1 MNPLKGL
8 AIGAF
13 AFCLTISSAEALT
26 PEEEQQLSDL
36 VNQATSVSQ
45 GVEVSGA
52 RIVAQDGVMLR
63 GKDACTFSMLLNA
76 DEVCDTTAIVFPKD
90 GVGIDSIYY
99 SAPEDIGHV
108 NMDDWTEDVA
118 SQIDDIWDSYVEG
131 SKAQSERIGFDVV
144 PLKWV
149 LYPSLNKA
157 AKVMTYGILLDFGG
171 SEVINLVS
179 VKFTRKGY
187 VVMEIV
193 TDEQMLSAANVNYD
207 DISVYASNTYNPAS
221 GWRYADFKEGDK
233 VAAIG
238 AVGVLASVI
247 GVKYS
252 KSWLAGI
259 GALIAVFAK
268 KLWVLLL
275 VIPAAIWGG
284 IKKLFGRSE

>member
-13 AFCLTISSAEALT
+13 AFCLTISSAGALT

-45 GVEVSGA
+45 GAEVSGA

-118 SQIDDIWDSYVEG
+118 SQIDDIWESYVEG

-149 LYPSLNKA
+149 LYPTLNKA

-252 KSWLAGI
+252 KGWLAGI

>member
-1 MNPLKGL
+1 MKPLRGL
-8 AIGAF
+8 AIGAV
-13 AFCLTISSAEALT
+13 ALCLSLSSAEALT

-36 VNQATSVSQ
+36 VSQATSVSQ
-45 GVEVSGA
+45 GVEVAGA
-52 RIVAQDGVMLR
+52 RVIAEDGVMLR

-108 NMDDWTEDVA
+108 NMDDWTEDVT
-118 SQIDDIWDSYVEG
+118 SQIDDIWESYVEG

-149 LYPSLNKA
+149 LYPTLNKA

-171 SEVINLVS
+171 SKVINLVS

-193 TDEQMLSAANVNYD
+193 TDEQILSAANANYD
-207 DISVYASNTYNPAS
+207 DVSVYASNTYNPAA

-247 GVKYS
+247 GVKYGRG
-252 KSWLAGI
+252 WLAGI
-259 GALIAVFAK
+259 GAMILLFAK

-284 IKKLFGRSE
+284 IKKLVGRHE